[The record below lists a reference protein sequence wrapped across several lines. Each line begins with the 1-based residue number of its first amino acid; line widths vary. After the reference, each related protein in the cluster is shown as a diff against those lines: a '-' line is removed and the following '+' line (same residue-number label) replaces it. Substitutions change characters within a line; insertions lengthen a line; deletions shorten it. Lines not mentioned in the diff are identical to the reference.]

1 MIVNIRGT
9 SGAGKTTII
18 RELMEKYTHEDVT
31 DRSGKVLAVLIHW
44 ADPIYVI
51 GRYDNVCG
59 GCDTIKTQDETRRRI
74 TKFCKQGHVI
84 YEGLTI
90 GNGYAKNLAH
100 HRRMNQ
106 AFAFA
111 TLDTP
116 LTTCLARVRKRR
128 KQAGN
133 TKPFNPENTEKL
145 FFANLRFLQ
154 RQVHDKANPVVLDH
168 KNAVKELTHLL
179 WENKL

>member
-18 RELMEKYTHEDVT
+18 RELMEKYHHEDVIVAK
-31 DRSGKVLAVLIHW
+31 KVIAVLINW
-44 ADPIYVI
+44 SDPIYVI

-74 TKFCKQGHVI
+74 TKFCRQGHVL

-100 HRRMNQ
+100 HRRMKVP
-106 AFAFA
+106 FAFA

-116 LTTCLARVRKRR
+116 LGTCISRVKKRR
-128 KQAGN
+128 KAAGN
-133 TKPFNPENTEKL
+133 TKEFNPENTEKL
-145 FFANLRFLQ
+145 FFANLRFIQ
-154 RQVHDKANPVVLDH
+154 RQVYDKANPVVLNH
-168 KNAVKELTHLL
+168 KQPTKELIHLL
-179 WENKL
+179 WENRL